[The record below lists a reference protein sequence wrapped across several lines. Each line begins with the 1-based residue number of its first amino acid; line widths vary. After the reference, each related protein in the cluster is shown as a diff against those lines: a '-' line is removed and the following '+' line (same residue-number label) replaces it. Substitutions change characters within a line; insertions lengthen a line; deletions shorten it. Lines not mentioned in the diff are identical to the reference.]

1 MRTFLILCLWLMVS
15 SLAWADVPASRG
27 LLPAGVR
34 ENLRFAIDVSD
45 RSLYNSELNEVSRVN
60 ALGIDLHKVIT
71 SDSGDVGTLLL
82 QGYLTHIDNL
92 PQHPPFFDGP
102 NDWEFV
108 YRIFNFNYKLLPRD
122 RLNLRIGHFEIP
134 FGLEQVINT
143 NGTLRDYLH
152 GPNLGVKADWGVSAN
167 GSLALFEYEV
177 GVTRGSGNSWETRG
191 DPYLVA
197 GRIGTY
203 ETSNLSLGFSVLS
216 GEVYNE
222 SMDDFLVER
231 DRVGVDLR
239 WYFNSLG
246 VFVEHSIGQDEGEDV
261 RSSLLEFN
269 LTAANSAWVAYL
281 QWIDRITDTTQNT
294 EIRSSMLNLGAKW
307 DLGRRWDISAQF
319 KHDLK
324 PNMLQIE
331 SNVFAAQ
338 VRYRF

>member
-1 MRTFLILCLWLMVS
+1 MRTSLVLWLWLMVPA
-15 SLAWADVPASRG
+15 LVWADVPASRN
-27 LLPAGVR
+27 LLPADFQD
-34 ENLRFAIDVSD
+34 NLRFAFDFSD
-45 RSLYNSELNEVSRVN
+45 RSIYNSESNEVSRVN
-60 ALGIDLHKVIT
+60 AIGIDLHKVIS

-134 FGLEQVINT
+134 FGLEQVVNT
-143 NGTLRDYLH
+143 NGTLLDYLH
-152 GPNLGVKADWGVSAN
+152 GPNLGVKADWGITAN
-167 GSLALFEYEV
+167 GSLPLFEYEV
-177 GVTRGSGNSWETRG
+177 GVTRGSGNGWESRG

-197 GRIGTY
+197 GRVGTY
-203 ETSNLSLGFSVLS
+203 EANNLSVGLSFLS
-216 GEVYNE
+216 GEVYNQ
-222 SMDDFLVER
+222 SMDDFTVER
-231 DRVGVDLR
+231 DRLGIDLR

-269 LTAANSAWVAYL
+269 FTAADSAWMAYL
-281 QWIDRITDTTQNT
+281 QWIDRVTDIAHAS
-294 EIRSSMLNLGAKW
+294 ELRSSILNLGARW
-307 DLGRRWDISAQF
+307 DLNRRWDISAQF

-324 PNMLQIE
+324 PNMSQIE